1 MKISILVALNESI
14 SSRVMIDFIAGLP
27 LKRDEVSLTLLHVY
41 REPAAEEGLMGHHY
55 TAEQPTKFSSILE
68 QARDKLVETGFL
80 ADRISLNLDVEP
92 HATVAEGL
100 IDRFNKGD
108 YDMMVIGRK
117 NMSKAEEFVRG
128 DISIKLIRALEGLCL
143 LVVKTP

>member
-1 MKISILVALNESI
+1 MNNSILIALNDSI

-27 LKRDEVSLTLLHVY
+27 LRREEVSATLLHVY
-41 REPAAEEGLMGHHY
+41 RKPAAVEDLMGQRF
-55 TAEQPTKFSSILE
+55 TSEQPSKFSSILE
-68 QARDKLVETGFL
+68 QARNKLVEKGFL
-80 ADRISLNLDVEP
+80 ADRITLNLVDDP
-92 HATVAEGL
+92 YPTVADAV
-100 IDRFNKGD
+100 IDQFKKGE
-108 YDMMVIGRK
+108 YDMVVIGRK

>member
-1 MKISILVALNESI
+1 MNISILVALNEST
-14 SSRVMIDFIAGLP
+14 STRVMIDFIADLP
-27 LKRDEVSLTLLHVY
+27 LRREEVHLTLLHVY

-55 TAEQPTKFSSILE
+55 TAEQPTKFTSILE
-68 QARDKLVETGFL
+68 QARDKLVETGFP
-80 ADRISLNLDVEP
+80 AEQITMNLDMEP
-92 HATVAEGL
+92 HQTVTEGL
-100 IDRFNKGD
+100 IDQFNKGN